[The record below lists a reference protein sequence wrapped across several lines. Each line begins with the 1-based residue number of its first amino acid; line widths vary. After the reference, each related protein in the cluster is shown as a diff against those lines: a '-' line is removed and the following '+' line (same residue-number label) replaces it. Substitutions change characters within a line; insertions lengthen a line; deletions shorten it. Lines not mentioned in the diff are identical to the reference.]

1 MTALAFKS
9 EGILIVSNVVKWISS
24 DMQGAPQVT
33 NAWGVLVSMLDACLI
48 NGFNT
53 QTATSVTRSGSTV
66 TMTFSG
72 GGHGFVQHQVILVAG
87 AVESEYNGEHRVT
100 AVTGTTVTFTI
111 TGTPSSP
118 ATGLIT
124 AKTAPLGFEKPF
136 SGTDKAVYRSAN
148 LSSTRMYLRVDNSL
162 DAGWGATYAKFGKVT
177 IADAM
182 SNVDTFTGSQAPFLA
197 ADPNRNH
204 VLTGSG
210 TGAFNGWAKW
220 YYAKAVGNA
229 DTTSPTAGNRKW
241 VLIGDDKGFYL
252 SIAWNPTPI
261 ENRAMYAFGDFDS
274 LNSSDAYNCL
284 LQSRL
289 SYHAASSTTDSTTYG
304 NAELFTI
311 NQANAVAIKAASGVG
326 DMVYLGGRTLIPA
339 SVSTFR
345 SGDNWNQQ
353 AIVSPNAS
361 DSSNLFAPAYLFE
374 SAAVNASIPAS
385 IRGKLRGAYFS
396 LNRKPYTDGEIVT
409 INGKAHMALSYF
421 YGGANLYGLVLF
433 DITGPWS

>member
-1 MTALAFKS
+1 
-9 EGILIVSNVVKWISS
+9 
-24 DMQGAPQVT
+24 MQGAPQVT

-87 AVESEYNGEHRVT
+87 AVESDYNGEHRVT

-111 TGTPSSP
+111 TGTPTSP

-162 DAGWGATYAKFGKVT
+162 AAGWDANYAKFGKVT
-177 IADAM
+177 ITDAM
-182 SNVDTFTGSQAPFLA
+182 SDVDTFTGSQAPYEPT
-197 ADPNRNH
+197 DPNRNH

-210 TGAFNGWAKW
+210 SGAFNGWAKW
-220 YYAKAVGNA
+220 YYAKTIGNA
-229 DTTSPTAGNRKW
+229 DATTPTAGNRKW
-241 VLIGDDKGFYL
+241 ILVGDDKGFYL
-252 SIAWNPTPI
+252 SIAWQPTPI
-261 ENRAMYAFGDFDS
+261 ENRALYAFGDIRS
-274 LNSSDAYNCL
+274 LSASDAYACI

-289 SYHAASSTTDSTTYG
+289 SYLAASSPVDANTYSACQLFSNGIAGALLLKRST
-304 NAELFTI
+304 
-311 NQANAVAIKAASGVG
+311 GVG
-326 DMVYLGGRTLIPA
+326 NFVYCGGRSLATSSNAI
-339 SVSTFR
+339 R
-345 SGDNWNQQ
+345 SGTQETQNLV
-353 AIVSPNAS
+353 APNATS
-361 DSSNLFAPAYLFE
+361 NTNLFAPTYLVEVTTQDGSSIE
-374 SAAVNASIPAS
+374 SV
-385 IRGKLRGAYFS
+385 RGQLRGAYWC
-396 LNRKPYTDGEIVT
+396 LMRRPYNDMEMLS
-409 INGKAHMALSYF
+409 INGKQYMVLSY
-421 YGGANLYGLVLF
+421 YYTSSNNYGLVLF

>member
-1 MTALAFKS
+1 M
-9 EGILIVSNVVKWISS
+9 
-24 DMQGAPQVT
+24 T
-33 NAWGVLVSMLDACLI
+33 NAWGVLVSMLDACLV

-87 AVESEYNGEHRVT
+87 AVESDYNGEHRVT

-124 AKTAPLGFEKPF
+124 AKAAPLGFEKPF

-177 IADAM
+177 ISDAM
-182 SNVDTFTGSQAPFLA
+182 SDVDTFTGSQAPYLV

-220 YYAKAVGNA
+220 YYAKGIGGNQA
-229 DTTSPTAGNRKW
+229 DTTSPANGNRKW

-252 SIAWNPTPI
+252 SIAWQPTPI
-261 ENRAMYAFGDFDS
+261 ENRALYAFGDFDS
-274 LNSSDAYNCL
+274 LNPSEAYNCIL
-284 LQSRL
+284 HSRL
-289 SYHAASSTTDSTTYG
+289 AYQSASSSANDDTYESASLFSTSQSG
-304 NAELFTI
+304 ALCL
-311 NQANAVAIKAASGVG
+311 KPASGVG
-326 DMVYLGGRTLIPA
+326 SPVFVGGRTMML
-339 SVSTFR
+339 STSSATYH
-345 SGDNWNQQ
+345 SGYQS
-353 AIVSPNAS
+353 SPNINGLNPT
-361 DSSNLFAPAYLFE
+361 DSSNLFAPTYLTE
-374 SAAVNASIPAS
+374 TSTQNASAS
-385 IRGKLRGAYFS
+385 TGVRGVLRGALWS
-396 LNRKPYTDGEIVT
+396 LMQRPYNDGEIVT
-409 INGKAHMALSYF
+409 VGSKKYMAISSY
-421 YGGANLYGLVLF
+421 YDSSANYGLVLF

>member
-1 MTALAFKS
+1 MS
-9 EGILIVSNVVKWISS
+9 DVVKWLSS

-66 TMTFSG
+66 TMTFSS

-100 AVTGTTVTFTI
+100 AVTGTTVTFAI
-111 TGTPSSP
+111 TGTPTSP

-162 DAGWGATYAKFGKVT
+162 TAGWDANYAKFGKVT
-177 IADAM
+177 ITDAM
-182 SNVDTFTGSQAPFLA
+182 SDVDTFTGSQAPYEPTN
-197 ADPNRNH
+197 PNRNH

-220 YYAKAVGNA
+220 YYAKNIS
-229 DTTSPTAGNRKW
+229 DTNTPTAGNRKW
-241 VLIGDDKGFYL
+241 ILIGDDKGFYL
-252 SIAWNPTPI
+252 SIAWQPTPI
-261 ENRAMYAFGDFDS
+261 ENRALYAFGDIKS
-274 LNSSDAYNCL
+274 LSASDVYGCI

-289 SYHAASSTTDSTTYG
+289 SYVAANSPVDPQTYSRC
-304 NAELFTI
+304 ELFSQ
-311 NQANAVAIKAASGVG
+311 NQSSALLLKKSTGVGSLIYCGGRSFAITTNTFKSGVP
-326 DMVYLGGRTLIPA
+326 DSINL
-339 SVSTFR
+339 
-345 SGDNWNQQ
+345 
-353 AIVSPNAS
+353 VSPNS
-361 DSSNLFAPAYLFE
+361 TSGTNLFAPTYIIETPAQDGT
-374 SAAVNASIPAS
+374 SIDCV
-385 IRGKLRGAYFS
+385 RGQLRGAYWC
-396 LNRKPYTDGEIVT
+396 LMRRPYNDMEILY
-409 INGKAHMALSYF
+409 IADRAYIFLSY
-421 YGGANLYGLVLF
+421 YYTSASNYGLVMF
-433 DITGPWS
+433 DITGPW

>member
-1 MTALAFKS
+1 
-9 EGILIVSNVVKWISS
+9 
-24 DMQGAPQVT
+24 MQGAPQVT

-72 GGHGFVQHQVILVAG
+72 GGHGFVQHQVILVSG

-124 AKTAPLGFEKPF
+124 AKAAPLGFDKPF

-148 LSSTRMYLRVDNSL
+148 LSSTRMFLRVDNSL
-162 DAGWGATYAKFGKVT
+162 DAGWGANYAKFAKVT

-182 SNVDTFTGSQAPFLA
+182 SGVDTFTGSQAPFLA

-220 YYAKAVGNA
+220 YYAKNGS
-229 DTTSPTAGNRKW
+229 DTSTPTAGNRKW

-252 SIAWNPTPI
+252 SIAWQPTPI
-261 ENRAMYAFGDFDS
+261 ENRALYAFGDFDS
-274 LNSSDAYNCL
+274 LNPSDAYNCL

-289 SYHAASSTTDSTTYG
+289 SYHSASSTTDSTTYG

-311 NQANAVAIKAASGVG
+311 GQANAVAIKAASGVG
-326 DMVYLGGRTLIPA
+326 DMVHLGGRTLIPA
-339 SVSTFR
+339 AVNTFR

-353 AIVSPNAS
+353 GIVSPNAT

-374 SAAVNASIPAS
+374 SATINATTPTS
-385 IRGKLRGAYFS
+385 IRGKVRGAYFA
-396 LNRKPYTDGEIVT
+396 LNRKPYTDGEI
-409 INGKAHMALSYF
+409 ISISGKSYMAVSYF
-421 YGGANLYGLVLF
+421 YSGTNLYGLVLF